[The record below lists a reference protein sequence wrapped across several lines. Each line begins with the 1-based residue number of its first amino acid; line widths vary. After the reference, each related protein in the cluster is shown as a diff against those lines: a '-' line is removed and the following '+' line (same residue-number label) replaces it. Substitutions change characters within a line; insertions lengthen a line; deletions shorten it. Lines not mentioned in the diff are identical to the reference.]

1 MTVVRDA
8 ASVVAALLR
17 EPGGAVVL
25 PVQRSRVTSAIT
37 ASECCQRAME
47 HGAAAAKIG
56 AAASRP
62 AMRPVRASSGGGVR
76 LAPARS
82 RGRSRLTGDR
92 RLAGADLG
100 IPVRLIR

>member
-8 ASVVAALLR
+8 AAVVAVLLR

-25 PVQRSRVTSAIT
+25 PVQRRRVTSAIT
-37 ASECCQRAME
+37 ASECRQRAME
-47 HGAAAAKIG
+47 RGAAAAAIG
-56 AAASRP
+56 AAALRP
-62 AMRPVRASSGGGVR
+62 ATRPVRASSGDGAR

-92 RLAGADLG
+92 RLAGPDLG